1 MKNKLTVSAKK
12 AQLILKEDGGVLIVE
27 RDKDGLILKTTD
39 MRTLVD
45 MFNGR
50 DNLTISIQSDSEI
63 D

>member
-12 AQLILKEDGGVLIVE
+12 AQLILKDDGGVLIVE